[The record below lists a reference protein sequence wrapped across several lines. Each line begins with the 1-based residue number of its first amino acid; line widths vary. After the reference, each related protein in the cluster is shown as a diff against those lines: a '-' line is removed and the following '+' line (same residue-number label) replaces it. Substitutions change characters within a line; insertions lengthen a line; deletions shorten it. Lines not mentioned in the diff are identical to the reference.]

1 MKINTDYTDEAKSS
15 LKGLK
20 KELEKNILNLKN
32 IELPIFCIVINQLDS
47 TINTIEEL
55 EKFVN
60 IFNNNTL
67 EEILK
72 NKETTNTPIENDSEY
87 HFNNDNL
94 KKSYYKVYKGSLTT
108 YGISSENPGV
118 LKPLRPHDLGEV
130 FEKNPSV

>member
-1 MKINTDYTDEAKSS
+1 MKINTDYTEDAKGS

-72 NKETTNTPIENDSEY
+72 NKETTDTPLENDSEY
-87 HFNNDNL
+87 HFDNDAL
-94 KKSYYKVYKGSLTT
+94 KKSLRNLPSSKVKHIISKTSNDLKIENCDDVYAESL
-108 YGISSENPGV
+108 
-118 LKPLRPHDLGEV
+118 K
-130 FEKNPSV
+130 